1 MSIGPIELG
10 WVSVACLSLY
20 LIMSTT
26 SWFKK
31 KPSLESFD
39 QTLTRERLVQ
49 SARIIVVDDEN
60 PLLISELRS
69 EGFAVDHDTEGKD
82 LHNIESQIYDLA
94 ILDYHGVGQRLGK
107 SQGLDLLK
115 HVRRVSP
122 RTRLLAYTSR
132 SLKAA
137 ESEFFRLSHAV
148 LPKDLGLG
156 DSLTLI
162 EGELRKAFSKPYLF
176 ESLISKLE
184 ISDADEKKRL
194 HEALVK
200 ALSKGDESRF
210 KEKVTKVAGTVAEK
224 AVATII
230 TKIFLPKP

>member
-1 MSIGPIELG
+1 MTIGPIEIG
-10 WVSVACLSLY
+10 WISIAGLSLY
-20 LIMSTT
+20 LIMSMT

-60 PLLISELRS
+60 PLLISELKS

-107 SQGLDLLK
+107 FQGLDLLK

-122 RTRLLAYTSR
+122 RTRLIAYTSR
-132 SLKAA
+132 SLNAA

-156 DSLTLI
+156 DSLALI
-162 EGELRKAFSKPYLF
+162 EAELRKAFSKEHLF
-176 ESLISKLE
+176 ESLIAKLQ
-184 ISDADEKKRL
+184 ISDAHERQRL
-194 HEALVK
+194 QDALVK
-200 ALSKGDESRF
+200 ALSKGDESGF
-210 KEKVTKVAGTVAEK
+210 KERVTKIAGTVAEK
-224 AVATII
+224 AVAAII
-230 TKIFLPKP
+230 SKLFLPKP